1 MMAMSLLHSQLR
13 RMRGMNYRYH
23 ALFFRQIN
31 FWIAVNVVLLVVSL
45 IAPLRAAVLLVP
57 PLIVY
62 AAMQGAFHF
71 HYIVFARR
79 FARALE
85 KQLNQMNGKRML
97 IAYELEDA
105 YLFPL
110 DTPRFVG
117 FSLGSPLSFFS
128 VITLHYGIA
137 GTVLWALALYRSAQ
151 LIPQLAPGLAPL
163 SFYVPVTIVWTLANA
178 LYLAWYF
185 VGQRDE
191 RRIERRL
198 AEFATEIGVSQ
209 SL

>member
-1 MMAMSLLHSQLR
+1 MNTARMLHSQLR
-13 RMRGMNYRYH
+13 RMRAMNYRYH

-31 FWIAVNVVLLVVSL
+31 FWIAVNVVLLVASL
-45 IAPLRAAVLLVP
+45 LEPLRVAVLLVP
-57 PLIVY
+57 HLVLY

-85 KQLNQMNGKRML
+85 QRLNKMNANNTL
-97 IAYELEDA
+97 IAQELEED

-110 DTPRFVG
+110 DAPRFVG

-128 VITLHYGIA
+128 AITLHYGIA
-137 GTVLWALALYRSAQ
+137 GALLWALALYRSAQ
-151 LIPQLAPGLAPL
+151 LIPPLVPGFAPL
-163 SFYVPVTIVWTLANA
+163 QFYLPVTIVWTLANM

-185 VGQRDE
+185 IGQRDE
-191 RRIERRL
+191 RKIDRRL
-198 AEFATEIGVSQ
+198 AKFVAEEE
-209 SL
+209 